1 MATTTVKAPRI
12 TKSMKFDAIRA
23 ALTGEALPHG
33 LTTADLLSFVEAE
46 QALLV
51 KKNTAEKKPTK
62 TQVENE
68 GYKSMIV
75 DFLSLAS
82 EGMTCTDIQKGIPAF
97 AEFNNQKVAALLRPL
112 VSSGT
117 VVKTVVKGR
126 AMFALA

>member
-1 MATTTVKAPRI
+1 MTTTNTKAPRI